1 MTKELWKHQS
11 HCITNATAPD
21 VDEYGLF
28 FDPGTGKTRTTIEIL
43 RALFNRHKRIFPT
56 LIFGPPIV
64 LENWKD
70 EFKMFSKISP
80 RIIFPL
86 YGKIRERIETLNQA
100 IAEHGRGIIVI
111 TNYDALDDDK
121 FFKALLDWKPE
132 VGIADESQK
141 IKDHKSKRAKK
152 VVRLGDGTFHRYILS
167 GSPILNSPMDAY
179 HQFRFLDK
187 GATFGRNFF
196 VFRQTY
202 FIDKNAGMPKDKYFP
217 DWQPNGGVYD
227 EHGKLVSFVPGSPY
241 EKMTRLIA
249 RKAMVV
255 KKSECLD
262 LPPLIRKKIE
272 VELSPE
278 QKRLYNEMKKNFIAF
293 MNTPRGD
300 KAIVADL
307 AITKAL
313 RLQQII
319 TGVVKL
325 SDEHSPVILDD
336 TPREKALKDILES
349 ICEGHK
355 VLVWAVFVPNYE
367 IIRRTCERLN
377 IEYREAHGETSTDAK
392 RKAVEDFNTN
402 PNVRVFIGH
411 PLSLGIGINL
421 VAASYS
427 IFFSRNFSL
436 ENDLQSEARNY
447 RGGSEIH
454 DKITR
459 IDLVAKGTIDELIL
473 EALENK
479 KSVAD
484 AILGIKE
491 KFNNE

>member
-1 MTKELWKHQS
+1 MNSNELWDHQKQ
-11 HCITNATAPD
+11 CIVRASED
-21 VDEYGLF
+21 GLDEFGLF

-43 RALFNRHKRIFPT
+43 RMLFNRHRRIFPT

-70 EFKMFSKISP
+70 EFKMFSKINP
-80 RIIFPL
+80 RIIYPL
-86 YGKIRERIETLNQA
+86 YGKISERIQALRQA
-100 IAEHGRGIIVI
+100 IEENGRGLIVI

-121 FFKALLDWKPE
+121 FFKALLEFKPE
-132 VGIADESQK
+132 ICIADESQK

-152 VVRLGDGTFHRYILS
+152 VVRIGDSAFHRYILS

-196 VFRQTY
+196 VFRNTY

-217 DWQPNGGVYD
+217 DWVIRPEALD
-227 EHGKLVSFVPGSPY
+227 
-241 EKMTRLIA
+241 RLHHLMM
-249 RKAMVV
+249 KKSMVV
-255 KKSECLD
+255 KKSDCLD
-262 LPPLIRKKIE
+262 LPPLLRKRVD
-272 VELSPE
+272 VELSKE
-278 QKRLYNEMKKNFIAF
+278 QARLYSEMKKNFVAF
-293 MNTPRGD
+293 LNTPKGD
-300 KAIVADL
+300 KAVVADL

-325 SDEHSPVILDD
+325 SDEHEPIILDD
-336 TPREKALKDILES
+336 TPREKALKDLLES

-377 IEYREAHGETSTDAK
+377 IEYREAHGGTSTEAK
-392 RKAVEDFNTN
+392 KQAVYDFNN
-402 PNVRVFIGH
+402 DPNVRVFIGH

-484 AILGIKE
+484 AILTIKE
-491 KFNNE
+491 RFNNE

>member
-1 MTKELWKHQS
+1 MSSKELWEHQKL
-11 HCITNATAPD
+11 CITKATAPD
-21 VDEYGLF
+21 TDEYGLF

-43 RALFNRHKRIFPT
+43 RAVFNKNKRIFPT

-70 EFKMFSKISP
+70 EFKMFSKINP
-80 RIIFPL
+80 RIIYPL
-86 YGKIRERIETLNQA
+86 YGKIKERIERMDRA
-100 IAEHGRGIIVI
+100 IEEHGRGIIIV
-111 TNYDALDDDK
+111 TNYDALDDDN
-121 FFKALLDWKPE
+121 FFKALLQWKPE
-132 VGIADESQK
+132 VVIADESQK
-141 IKDHKSKRAKK
+141 IKDYKSKRAKK
-152 VVRLGDGTFHRYILS
+152 VVRIGDSSYYRYILS

-179 HQFRFLDK
+179 NQYRFLDR

-217 DWQPNGGVYD
+217 DWQIRD
-227 EHGKLVSFVPGSPY
+227 ESFDKLN
-241 EKMTRLIA
+241 KMILS
-249 RKAMVV
+249 KAMVV
-255 KKSECLD
+255 KKSDCLD

-278 QKRLYNEMKKNFIAF
+278 QNRLYQEMKKNFIAF
-293 MNTPRGD
+293 VNTPKGD

-307 AITKAL
+307 VITKAL

-325 SDEHSPVILDD
+325 SDEHEPVILDD

-367 IIRRTCERLN
+367 IIRRVCEKLN
-377 IEYREAHGETSTDAK
+377 LGYREAHGGTSTEAK
-392 RKAVEDFNTN
+392 KKAVDDFNN
-402 PNVRVFIGH
+402 DPDVRVFIGH

-427 IFFSRNFSL
+427 VFFSRNFSL

-454 DKITR
+454 EKITR
-459 IDLVAKGTIDELIL
+459 IDLVAKGTIDEMIL
-473 EALENK
+473 EALEQK

-484 AILGIKE
+484 TLLGIKE
-491 KFNNE
+491 RMNNES

>member
-1 MTKELWKHQS
+1 MSERELWEHQVK
-11 HCITNATAPD
+11 CRDLATAEGI
-21 VDEYGLF
+21 DEYGLF
-28 FDPGTGKTRTTIEIL
+28 FDPGTGKTRTIIEIL
-43 RALFNRHKRIFPT
+43 RIIFNRNKRIFPT

-70 EFKMFSKISP
+70 EFKMFSKINP

-86 YGKIRERIETLNQA
+86 YGKIKERIVTLNQA
-100 IAEHGRGIIVI
+100 VSDHGRNIIVV

-121 FFKALLDWKPE
+121 FFKTLLDFRPE
-132 VGIADESQK
+132 IVVSDESQK
-141 IKDHKSKRAKK
+141 IKDYKSKRAKK
-152 VVRLGDGTFHRYILS
+152 VVRIGDSSFHRYILS

-196 VFRQTY
+196 VFRNTY

-217 DWQPNGGVYD
+217 DWQIRED
-227 EHGKLVSFVPGSPY
+227 SIDKLH
-241 EKMTRLIA
+241 KLIWK
-249 RKAMVV
+249 KAMVV
-255 KKSECLD
+255 KKEDCLD
-262 LPPLIRKKIE
+262 LPPLIKKRIE

-278 QKRLYNEMKKNFIAF
+278 QARLYKEMKKNFIAYL
-293 MNTPRGD
+293 NTAKGE
-300 KAIVADL
+300 KAVVAEL

-325 SDEHSPVILDD
+325 SDEHEAMILDD

-355 VLVWAVFVPNYE
+355 VLVWSVFVPNYE

-377 IEYREAHGETSTDAK
+377 LEYREAHGGTSTEAK
-392 RKAVEDFNTN
+392 KKAVDDFNN
-402 PNVRVFIGH
+402 DPDVRVFIGH

-421 VAASYS
+421 IAASYS
-427 IFFSRNFSL
+427 VYFSRNFSL

-459 IDLVAKGTIDELIL
+459 IDIVAKGTIDELIL
-473 EALENK
+473 EALEDK

-484 AILGIKE
+484 AILNIKE
-491 KFNNE
+491 KFENE

>member
-1 MTKELWKHQS
+1 MTTEREMWEHQVK
-11 HCITNATAPD
+11 CRDLATASG

-43 RALFNRHKRIFPT
+43 RIIYNRQKRIFPT

-70 EFKMFSKISP
+70 EFKMFSKINP

-86 YGKIRERIETLNQA
+86 YGKISARIRTLNEM
-100 IAEHGRGIIVI
+100 IAEHGRNIIVT

-121 FFKALLDWKPE
+121 FFKALIDWKPE
-132 VGIADESQK
+132 VVVADESQK

-152 VVRLGDGTFHRYILS
+152 VIRIGDGAFHRYILS

-196 VFRQTY
+196 VFRSNY

-217 DWQPNGGVYD
+217 DWQVRED
-227 EHGKLVSFVPGSPY
+227 SIDKLH
-241 EKMTRLIA
+241 KLIA
-249 RKAMVV
+249 KKAMVV
-255 KKSECLD
+255 KKEDCLD
-262 LPPLIRKKIE
+262 LPPMVKKKIF

-278 QKRLYNEMKKNFIAF
+278 QNRLYQEMKKNFIAF
-293 MNTPRGD
+293 LNE

-307 AITKAL
+307 AITKAM

-319 TGVVKL
+319 TGVVKF
-325 SDEHSPVILDD
+325 SDEQEAMILED
-336 TPREKALKDILES
+336 TPREKALKDVLEG
-349 ICEGHK
+349 IVEGHK

-367 IIRRTCERLN
+367 IIRRVCDKLGVD
-377 IEYREAHGETSTDAK
+377 YREAHGGTSTEAK
-392 RKAVEDFNTN
+392 KRAVDDFNN
-402 PNVRVFIGH
+402 DPDVRVFIGH

-421 VAASYS
+421 IAASYS
-427 IFFSRNFSL
+427 VYFSRNFSL

-454 DKITR
+454 EKITR

-473 EALENK
+473 EALEDK

-484 AILGIKE
+484 AILNIKE
-491 KFNNE
+491 KFLNE

>member
-1 MTKELWKHQS
+1 MSSDTREMWKHQVD
-11 HCITNATAPD
+11 CRDLATAPE

-43 RALFNRHKRIFPT
+43 RIIFNRNKRVFPT

-64 LENWKD
+64 LMNWKD
-70 EFKMFSKISP
+70 EFKMFSKINP

-86 YGKIRERIETLNQA
+86 YGKIKERIETLNEA
-100 IAEHGRGIIVI
+100 IKEHGRNIVVI
-111 TNYDALDDDK
+111 TNYDALDDEK
-121 FFKALLDWKPE
+121 FFKAILDWKPE
-132 VGIADESQK
+132 VCVADESQK
-141 IKDHKSKRAKK
+141 IKDYKSKRAKK
-152 VVRLGDGTFHRYILS
+152 VVRIGDATFHRYILS

-217 DWQPNGGVYD
+217 DWQIR
-227 EHGKLVSFVPGSPY
+227 EEAHGRLNKLIM
-241 EKMTRLIA
+241 K
-249 RKAMVV
+249 KAMVV

-262 LPPLIRKKIE
+262 LPPLIRKRVD

-293 MNTPRGD
+293 LNTPKGD
-300 KAIVADL
+300 KAIVAEL

-319 TGVVKL
+319 TGVVKF
-325 SDEHSPVILDD
+325 SDEQEALILDD
-336 TPREKALKDILES
+336 TPREKALKELLEV
-349 ICEGHK
+349 ICQGHK

-377 IEYREAHGETSTDAK
+377 IGYREAHGGTSTEAK
-392 RKAVEDFNTN
+392 KKAVDDFNN
-402 PNVRVFIGH
+402 DPDVRVFIGH

-473 EALENK
+473 EALEQK

-491 KFNNE
+491 SFTNE